1 MNLVM
6 IKFVRHVIITAMIN
20 TAKRT
25 LYIWIGLTI
34 AFIFGIFAPSI
45 FGMDGFNGGFA
56 ISFVCIILAITGFI
70 VIIMYWGRAKAGDSM
85 LSNEKILAHWKYSP
99 GEWQDYS
106 EKDFRMERRDKWA
119 LYRLVMVITAVVV
132 IGFWLFHRDSGTL
145 MIGIFLGLGVLL
157 GSTVLLTTSYDH
169 WQNTKYQG
177 EVYITRDGAYIGRK
191 LHLWKGWG
199 ATLDDVS
206 YDEPNRLLLLTYSM
220 PSRTGRDSATARILV
235 PQGQE
240 EKARQVVTEL
250 AQAGRLGS
258 TDI

>member
-1 MNLVM
+1 M
-6 IKFVRHVIITAMIN
+6 
-20 TAKRT
+20 
-25 LYIWIGLTI
+25 
-34 AFIFGIFAPSI
+34 
-45 FGMDGFNGGFA
+45 
-56 ISFVCIILAITGFI
+56 SFVCLILAITGFI
-70 VIIMYWGRAKAGDSM
+70 VVIMYWGRARAGTSM
-85 LSNEKILAHWKYSP
+85 LSEKNILAHWKYSP

-119 LYRLVMVITAVVV
+119 LYRLVMIITAVVV
-132 IGFWLFHRDSGTL
+132 VGFWLFHRDSGTL
-145 MIGIFLGLGVLL
+145 MVGMFLGLGILL

-169 WQNTKYQG
+169 WQNNKYQG

-240 EKARQVVTEL
+240 EKTREIVTEL
-250 AQAGRLGS
+250 ARAEDLS
-258 TDI
+258 SADI